1 MIRFFN
7 GNSQT
12 NSSAENVVNFDML
25 DDSNGLPFPLSL
37 PMIWKLIL
45 SSTLLLILLQGTRMR
60 FGIICYINSP
70 ESALGAI
77 NYLIWI
83 DEINGVLL
91 GISIAIR
98 IMFILSPYPISH
110 LLGSD
115 FCLVTEFVAISYI
128 IGMTTWGC
136 YIAFF
141 RVLYIKAHTWLKN
154 GIGVGNLL
162 WLLLTIGVLQ
172 TILIGIMSVYADDE
186 SIVKR
191 FCNHLSI
198 KDIKIMEDYQVRKVK

>member
-1 MIRFFN
+1 MIRFFTD
-7 GNSQT
+7 NSQT
-12 NSSAENVVNFDML
+12 NSSAENVVNFDLL
-25 DDSNGLPFPLSL
+25 DDPYGLPFPLNL
-37 PMIWKLIL
+37 PITWKLIL
-45 SSTLLLILLQGTRMR
+45 SSSLLLILIQGTRMR
-60 FGIICYINSP
+60 FGIFRYINSP
-70 ESALGAI
+70 ESALGPI

-83 DEINGVLL
+83 DEINGVFL

-98 IMFILSPYPISH
+98 IMFILSPYPIGQ
-110 LLGSD
+110 LIGSD
-115 FCLVTEFVAISYI
+115 FCLVTEYVATSYI

-141 RVLYIKAHTWLKN
+141 RVLFIKAHTWLKN
-154 GIGVGNLL
+154 GIGVVNLL

-172 TILIGIMSVYADDE
+172 TILIGIITVYADDE

-198 KDIKIMEDYQVRKVK
+198 IDIKIMEDYQVRKVK